1 MTYAPKLVIH
11 GGAGRLEGDVA
22 KRSAFHAALDNIVRS
37 TYAYLEKHSAHETAV
52 YGIHLLEDNLLFNAG
67 TGSKLQ
73 KDGTIRMSS
82 AIMLGKELRFAGV
95 VNVENVQHP
104 IDLADHLL
112 EEENTVLAGVEATQ
126 YARSMG
132 LPEYDCLTETRHR
145 EYENRQAGK
154 SGTVGVVALDPE
166 GAIVAATSS
175 GGRGYE
181 IPGRVS
187 DTPTVA
193 GNYATQNVG
202 ISATG
207 LGEEIVHT
215 AAAARVACLVDHGIN
230 LAQAVNHVIAL
241 AKQTGSSFGLI
252 TLDKSGHIIVE
263 KTTEEIFYAWHDGDQ
278 VQTFFN
284 I

>member
-52 YGIHLLEDNLLFNAG
+52 YGIHLLEDNPLFNAG

-73 KDGTIRMSS
+73 KDGTIRMSA

-166 GAIVAATSS
+166 GAIVAATSPVEEATKYPVAS
-175 GGRGYE
+175 AIRQLWRE
-181 IPGRVS
+181 I
-187 DTPTVA
+187 
-193 GNYATQNVG
+193 TQHKTSVFP
-202 ISATG
+202 
-207 LGEEIVHT
+207 LPDWE
-215 AAAARVACLVDHGIN
+215 
-230 LAQAVNHVIAL
+230 
-241 AKQTGSSFGLI
+241 KKSFIPQRQREWPVWWI
-252 TLDKSGHIIVE
+252 TE
-263 KTTEEIFYAWHDGDQ
+263 
-278 VQTFFN
+278 
-284 I
+284 